1 MNLVRLAM
9 LALCFFIMVACSG
22 ENPAPQEPAPVSQPT
37 AAADQPA
44 VPNPVALPAD
54 QSAGGVSVRI
64 LPENPTAKDCLRAA
78 IQGVPGR
85 SAVIWTINGEI
96 VSTKSDNE
104 LCNGGY
110 HRGDRVTV
118 EVGTRDQGARSSVL
132 IANSPPRVIDISSTP
147 AEIFAGTDISV
158 IPVAEDA
165 DGDSV
170 DFTYQWL
177 VNGGADPLLTRAT
190 LPGNRFTKGD
200 TVQVLIVPNDFYDDG
215 PTYESF
221 AQPIPN
227 AAPRIT
233 SQPPQGITS
242 LDYRYQ
248 VEVSDPDDSQF
259 SFRFAEA
266 PEGMTIDASSGLIEW
281 SLVEAK
287 PGTHTIAIIVS
298 DPDGA
303 EAAQEFTLTLAASE

>member
-1 MNLVRLAM
+1 MHLVRFVTF
-9 LALCFFIMVACSG
+9 ALCLFISIACS
-22 ENPAPQEPAPVSQPT
+22 EETPAPQEPAPVSQPT
-37 AAADQPA
+37 AAADRSA
-44 VPNPVALPAD
+44 DSNPVALPAD
-54 QSAGGVSVRI
+54 QSTGGVSVRI
-64 LPENPTAKDCLRAA
+64 IPENPTAKDCLRAA

-85 SAVIWTINGEI
+85 SAVIWTINGET
-96 VSTKSDNE
+96 VSTNSDNE

-110 HRGDRVTV
+110 HRGDQVTV
-118 EVGTRDQGARSSVL
+118 EVGTRDQGARASVL

-147 AEIFAGTDISV
+147 AEIYAGTDISV
-158 IPVAEDA
+158 IPIAEDA

-170 DFTYQWL
+170 DFAYQWL
-177 VNGGADPLLTRAT
+177 INGVADPLLARAT

-259 SFRFAEA
+259 SFRLAEA

-281 SLVEAK
+281 SLVEAR

-303 EAAQEFTLTLAASE
+303 EAAQEYTLTLAASE

>member
-1 MNLVRLAM
+1 MPFVRRAM
-9 LALCFFIMVACSG
+9 IALCIVMLVACS
-22 ENPAPQEPAPVSQPT
+22 EETPAPQEAAPAAQPT
-37 AAADQPA
+37 AAGDQPA
-44 VPNPVALPAD
+44 AINPVSLPAD
-54 QSAGGVSVRI
+54 QSAGGVTVRI
-64 LPENPTAKDCLRAA
+64 LPVNPTTKDCLQAV

-85 SAVIWTINGEI
+85 NAVIWTINGEN
-96 VSTKSDNE
+96 VLSGTDNE

-110 HRGDRVTV
+110 HRDDTVTV
-118 EVGTRDQGARSSVL
+118 EVGTHDQGARASVM
-132 IANSPPRVIDISSTP
+132 IANSPPRVVNISSTP
-147 AEIFAGTDISV
+147 AEIYAGTDISV

-170 DFTYQWL
+170 DFSYQWL
-177 VNGGADPLLTRAT
+177 INGVADPLLTQAT

-200 TVQVLIVPNDFYDDG
+200 TVQVLIVPNDFFDNG

-221 AQPIPN
+221 AQPIPD

-248 VEVSDPDDSQF
+248 VEVSDPDDNEF
-259 SFRFAEA
+259 SFRLAEA
-266 PEGMTIDASSGLIEW
+266 PEGMTIDATSGLIAW
-281 SLVEAK
+281 SLVDAK
-287 PGTHTIAIIVS
+287 PGTHTIAIIVA

-303 EAAQEFTLTLAASE
+303 EAAQEYTLTLAASE